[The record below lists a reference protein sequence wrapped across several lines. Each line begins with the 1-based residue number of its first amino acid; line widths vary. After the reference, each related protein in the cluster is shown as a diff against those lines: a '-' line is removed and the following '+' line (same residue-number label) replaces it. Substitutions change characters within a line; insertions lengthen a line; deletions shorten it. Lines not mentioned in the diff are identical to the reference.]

1 MVINILAIGDVGNIL
16 ATLRKFTKTK
26 IHIINSPKDDAG
38 LFTYDASYELFENYK
53 VQDQVKKINE
63 IKNNF
68 DFCIT
73 MGAGERIAYLA
84 DLNYISLYVGRD
96 IDAPRFIKNPTEEYF
111 TEPIHTLNFLERRFY
126 RRVFDSAIA
135 HIGGRWLLP
144 DLKKYSKN
152 YIRLDRVII
161 DPTLFNDTIKP
172 IDKKKEKFTFF
183 CPQRL
188 GLGKGTDILWEA
200 IKYCKTDFDIIQV
213 DWRGVS
219 QDQDKKTSLK
229 LRESRPKQVKLI
241 PMIKR
246 NEITKYYAWAD
257 AVIGNLRM
265 GYFENIELEAIFC
278 KKPVISYVDK
288 SIQYILENK
297 QLESQFLPTSNEP
310 KEIAKVIDKVV
321 ESKQFRDDLL
331 KREREFV
338 LEIANAEKIA
348 KWWDSLFEQM
358 VIKHKS
364 IHKNSSKFTLKLNLI
379 LFLMGNRLYSKK
391 IKNFL
396 INKFRGKD

>member
-38 LFTYDASYELFENYK
+38 LFTYDDSYELFENYK

-73 MGAGERIAYLA
+73 MGVGERIAYLA

-183 CPQRL
+183 CPQSL

-310 KEIAKVIDKVV
+310 KEIAKVIDRVV
-321 ESKQFRDDLL
+321 ESKEFRDNLL
-331 KREREFV
+331 KKEREFV

-358 VIKHKS
+358 ATKHKS
-364 IHKNSSKFTLKLNLI
+364 IHKNSSKFALKFNLI
-379 LFLMGNRLYSKK
+379 LFLIGNRLYTKK
-391 IKNFL
+391 IFKP
-396 INKFRGKD
+396 KERH

>member
-1 MVINILAIGDVGNIL
+1 M
-16 ATLRKFTKTK
+16 
-26 IHIINSPKDDAG
+26 
-38 LFTYDASYELFENYK
+38 
-53 VQDQVKKINE
+53 
-63 IKNNF
+63 
-68 DFCIT
+68 
-73 MGAGERIAYLA
+73 
-84 DLNYISLYVGRD
+84 
-96 IDAPRFIKNPTEEYF
+96 
-111 TEPIHTLNFLERRFY
+111 
-126 RRVFDSAIA
+126 
-135 HIGGRWLLP
+135 
-144 DLKKYSKN
+144 
-152 YIRLDRVII
+152 
-161 DPTLFNDTIKP
+161 
-172 IDKKKEKFTFF
+172 
-183 CPQRL
+183 
-188 GLGKGTDILWEA
+188 
-200 IKYCKTDFDIIQV
+200 
-213 DWRGVS
+213 
-219 QDQDKKTSLK
+219 
-229 LRESRPKQVKLI
+229 QVKLI

-246 NEITKYYAWAD
+246 NEITKYYTWAD
-257 AVIGNLRM
+257 AVIGNLRI
-265 GYFENIELEAIFC
+265 GDFENIELESIFC
-278 KKPVISYVDK
+278 KKPVINYADK

-297 QLESQFLPTSNEP
+297 QVESPFLPTSNEP